1 MRLTATLT
9 ANCELRLAI
18 SNDKPLNRQ
27 MADNHQLP
35 TSIQLDYKLKNF
47 KTDSDP
53 KSSDEGATSDE
64 GALDINRKSQ
74 SMQKSNKSHSEWGKV
89 QKPKSFSNNAK
100 HLILE
105 SGFALDRM
113 LSKKDC
119 RFLTLTLPT
128 SNPLNYQHL
137 ANWSGYL
144 INILQQQIRNYIRD
158 NSPTEEIYS
167 LFVWE
172 FQRRGALHL
181 HYLIGSL
188 DKRAVRSLSLRLYDA
203 WFKCLGHIEEKSG
216 ADLFGKWRNSPKA
229 WAKGNRIEIPRKS
242 IARYI
247 CKYASKQKSKDP
259 EYGTNYSKIYYPSRF
274 WGSSRN
280 LKTLASSWRFKS
292 SLPDLSQGI
301 SDYLLGLFSD
311 YFSKA
316 THTRS
321 YSFSDGLNFC
331 DGFIFYF
338 DEADFLS
345 SIHYELSKIILSLR
359 FEASAIN
366 QYRNNQLDKSSIS
379 ASMQSCIAYMKNPTA
394 YFPLHGDTT
403 EQDKI
408 RSILSTLFPKK
419 YPQL

>member
-27 MADNHQLP
+27 MADHHQLP
-35 TSIQLDYKLKNF
+35 ISIELDYKLKNLEY
-47 KTDSDP
+47 DS
-53 KSSDEGATSDE
+53 KSSDVGAGAGDE

-74 SMQKSNKSHSEWGKV
+74 SMQKGNRSHSEWGKV

-105 SGFALDRM
+105 SGFALERM
-113 LSKKDC
+113 IPKNCC

-128 SNPLNYQHL
+128 SNPLNYEYL

-172 FQRRGALHL
+172 YQRRGALHL
-181 HYLIGSL
+181 HYLIASL
-188 DKRAVRSLSLRLYDA
+188 DKRAVRALSLRLYDS
-203 WFKCLGHIEEKSG
+203 WFKCLAYIEQKTG
-216 ADLFGKWRNSPKA
+216 CDLFGKWRNSPRA

-242 IARYI
+242 IGRYI
-247 CKYASKQKSKDP
+247 SKYASKQKSKDP

-280 LKTLASSWRFKS
+280 LKNLASSWRFKA

-311 YFSKA
+311 YFPKA
-316 THTRS
+316 IHTRS
-321 YSFSDGLNFC
+321 YSFSDGRNFC
-331 DGFIFYF
+331 EGFIFYF
-338 DEADFLS
+338 DESDFCS
-345 SIHYELSKIILSLR
+345 TIHYELSAIILALNS
-359 FEASAIN
+359 EASSIN
-366 QYRNNQLDKSSIS
+366 RYRNNLLDKSSIS
-379 ASMQSCIAYMKNPTA
+379 AFMQFSIAHMKNPTS

-403 EQDKI
+403 DQDKI
-408 RSILSTLFPKK
+408 RAILSTLFPKK
-419 YPQL
+419 YPQV